1 MILDYLMH
9 LMWLPSELQQVTR
22 WLIRVTPDI
31 LVGLHQPVAML
42 WFRPMSFFFALLSYI
57 NFKHDSE
64 IAVIH
69 DQPTRTSTV

>member
-9 LMWLPSELQQVTR
+9 LMWLPFELQRSDKVADPSHSR
-22 WLIRVTPDI
+22 HPGWAVPAYGNA
-31 LVGLHQPVAML
+31 LVSTHE
-42 WFRPMSFFFALLSYI
+42 FFSLLSYI

-69 DQPTRTSTV
+69 DQPARMSTV

>member
-42 WFRPMSFFFALLSYI
+42 WFRPMSFFFPLLSYI
-57 NFKHDSE
+57 SFKHDPE
-64 IAVIH
+64 IAVNH